1 MDERQN
7 KKAQFQKSSRSKGPL
22 LIALALLLVVGGVAA
37 WALLP
42 TGSGG
47 VESVR
52 AVGGLVTIPAASLAD
67 GQARFYS
74 YAGEGGDIA
83 FFVVKSRD
91 GIIRAA
97 FDSCDVCYKAR
108 KGYRQEGEFM
118 VCNNCN
124 QQFRTDLVNEVKGGC
139 NPAPLQ
145 RELRGDQVVIR
156 TADLEAGR
164 GLFLANAN

>member
-1 MDERQN
+1 MDQRQN
-7 KKAQFQKSSRSKGPL
+7 KKNQFQQSPRSRRPVL
-22 LIALALLLVVGGVAA
+22 VALILLLVAGGIAA

-42 TGSGG
+42 NGG
-47 VESVR
+47 RGEAVR
-52 AVGGLVTIPAASLAD
+52 AVNGLVTIPAASLAN
-67 GQARFYS
+67 GQARFYR
-74 YAGEGGDIA
+74 YADDSGEIA

-139 NPAPLQ
+139 NPAPLK

-156 TADLEAGR
+156 SAALEAGR
-164 GLFLANAN
+164 GLFLAAGN